1 MEAIL
6 GLFVAAIL
14 VAAGGGLV
22 YWANRA
28 KTDHSAYVGL
38 YLLFGFPGMLLSVA
52 GLAGLTYGKSWG
64 ALLLGLGLAL
74 ALPLVK
80 QFRTALAGISPMDP
94 ASPIDMAGL
103 AILLAL
109 IMVTAYSLRDTDPSS
124 VGPVGSASLIVNLIT
139 FVALAFVAVGYRIYR
154 TGPEAVR
161 RLGLVRPSGKAI
173 AIALLG
179 VLGCFALSIFAS
191 LLTRYFQP
199 HLFDTL
205 QKSIPDLTS
214 GIRNPFGAALLGLTA
229 GIGEELLFR
238 GAIQPRFGIFL
249 TAVLFA
255 LLHSQYG
262 WTWII
267 IGLFG
272 IGILLGIERKYL
284 GTSAS
289 IITHALY
296 NFLVVLLQSL

>member
-1 MEAIL
+1 M
-6 GLFVAAIL
+6 GLIVAAVL

-28 KTDHSAYVGL
+28 KTDRSAYVGL
-38 YLLFGFPGMLLSVA
+38 YLLFGFPGLLLTVA

-64 ALLLGLGLAL
+64 ALLFGLGLAMS
-74 ALPLVK
+74 LPLVK

-103 AILLAL
+103 VILLSL
-109 IMVTAYSLRDTDPSS
+109 IIVTAYSLRDTDPSS
-124 VGPVGSASLIVNLIT
+124 VGPVGSASLIVNLIS

-154 TGPEAVR
+154 TGPEAIR
-161 RLGLVRPSGKAI
+161 RLGLTRPSGKAV
-173 AIALLG
+173 AIGLLG
-179 VLGCFALSIFAS
+179 VIGCFALSIIAS

-199 HLFDTL
+199 HLFETL

-214 GIRNPFGAALLGLTA
+214 NIRNPFGAALLGLTA

-267 IGLFG
+267 AGLFG

-284 GTSAS
+284 GTPAS
-289 IITHALY
+289 IITHAVY
-296 NFLVVLLQSL
+296 NFLVVILQSL